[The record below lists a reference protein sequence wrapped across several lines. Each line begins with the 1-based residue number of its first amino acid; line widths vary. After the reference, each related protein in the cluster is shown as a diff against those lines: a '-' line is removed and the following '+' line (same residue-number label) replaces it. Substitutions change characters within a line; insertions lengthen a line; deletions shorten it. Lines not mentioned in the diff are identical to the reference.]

1 MSMLLRLSKEWFV
14 KKMITVAMLAATLA
28 MSLAG
33 GSVSA
38 GHQKDACKNDGYE
51 RLTNPATGQ
60 PYENQGR
67 CIKTSDKTPDK
78 N

>member
-1 MSMLLRLSKEWFV
+1 M
-14 KKMITVAMLAATLA
+14 KKMIAVAMMAATLA

-38 GHQKDACKNDGYE
+38 SHQKDACKNDGYE

-60 PYENQGR
+60 PYKNQGQ
-67 CIKTSDKTPDK
+67 CIKTSDRTPVK

>member
-1 MSMLLRLSKEWFV
+1 LLAEEEPV
-14 KKMITVAMLAATLA
+14 KKMIAVGMIAATLA

-33 GSVSA
+33 GSASA
-38 GHQKDACKNDGYE
+38 SHQKDACKNDGYE

-60 PYENQGR
+60 AYENQGQ
-67 CIKTSDKTPDK
+67 CIKTSDKTPIK